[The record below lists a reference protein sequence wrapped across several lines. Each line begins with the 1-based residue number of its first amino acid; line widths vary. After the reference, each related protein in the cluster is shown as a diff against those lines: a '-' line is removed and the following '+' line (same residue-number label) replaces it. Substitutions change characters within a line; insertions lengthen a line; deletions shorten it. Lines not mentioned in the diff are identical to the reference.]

1 MHSDLLVVASMAFIL
16 TALHQV
22 FSLPAG
28 IKAILN
34 EDLSRP
40 LLLCIH
46 FAGFFMY
53 SGWSVYGLMLNDLA
67 IVCGCGMGVVSS
79 AILLGY
85 TFWLRKAK

>member
-1 MHSDLLVVASMAFIL
+1 MNPNLLVVASMAFVL

-40 LLLCIH
+40 LLLSIH
-46 FAGFFMY
+46 CVGFLMY
-53 SGWSVYGLMLNDLA
+53 SGWSVYGLMLKDFA
-67 IVCGCGMGVVSS
+67 MIFGCGMGMVSS

>member
-1 MHSDLLVVASMAFIL
+1 MAFVL

-22 FSLPAG
+22 VNLPAG
-28 IKAILN
+28 IKSILN

-46 FAGFFMY
+46 FAGLLMY
-53 SGWSVYGLMLNDLA
+53 VGWSVYGFMLHDLA
-67 IVCGCGMGVVSS
+67 ILFGCGLGVVSS